1 MPNEMSTTTAT
12 TKDLG
17 MKIVHWASL
26 NNEQQDATL
35 ARPAMADSSRL
46 SKTVSDIIY
55 AVRSEGD
62 DALIKL
68 TKQFDQLEGDSFTL
82 NNEDIQQASARLN
95 SEIKTAITVAY
106 QQIVKFHKAQTQDVI
121 RVETMPGVLCEMH
134 TQAIESVGLY
144 IPGGSAP
151 LPSTVLMT
159 GAPAQIAGCSR
170 LVLCSPPPLAD
181 EILFAASLC
190 GVDEIYS
197 IGGAQAIA
205 ALAYGT
211 ETIRCVDKIF
221 GPGNSFVTEA
231 KRQVSNDFAGAAIDM
246 PAGPSEVLVIA
257 DKNADPAFIAADLLS
272 QAEHGHDSQS
282 ILVTPSAEVA
292 KQTAIELD
300 KQLAL
305 LSRKEIAAKAI
316 SHSVSIVCE
325 DINQCI
331 EISNRYAPEHLI
343 VQVENPRAL
352 QPQLK
357 NAGSI
362 FLGAWTP
369 ESVGDYASGTNHVL
383 PTYGY
388 TKTYS
393 SLGLADFVKRYTVQ
407 ELTTEGLKN
416 LAPTVTCLAD
426 AEGLTAHKRAVT
438 IRMDALQKD
447 DL

>member
-1 MPNEMSTTTAT
+1 MSTGMQTVYWSQQTT
-12 TKDLG
+12 
-17 MKIVHWASL
+17 
-26 NNEQQDATL
+26 EQQTNIL
-35 ARPAMADSSRL
+35 ARPAMSDSKSLAD
-46 SKTVSDIIY
+46 TVSEIIS
-55 AVRSEGD
+55 AIRFDGD
-62 DALIKL
+62 SALL
-68 TKQFDQLEGDSFTL
+68 NYTKRFDKLEGDNFTL
-82 NNEDIQQASARLN
+82 TESHIKQAEKRLGK
-95 SEIKTAITVAY
+95 EIKTAITTAY
-106 QQIVKFHKAQTQDVI
+106 QQVVKFHQAQVQDI
-121 RVETMPGVLCEMH
+121 IKVETMPGVTCEMH

-151 LPSTVLMT
+151 LPSTVIMT
-159 GAPAQIAGCSR
+159 AAPAQIAGCSR
-170 LVLCSPPPLAD
+170 LVLCSPPPVAD

-190 GVDEIYS
+190 GVNEIYS
-197 IGGAQAIA
+197 VGGAQAIA

-211 ETIRCVDKIF
+211 ETITSVDKIF

-257 DKNADPAFIAADLLS
+257 DKDADPAFIAADLLS
-272 QAEHGHDSQS
+272 QAEHGADSQS
-282 ILVTPSAEVA
+282 ILVTPCSDIAA
-292 KQTAIELD
+292 QTAIELD
-300 KQLAL
+300 KQLAVL
-305 LSRKEIAAKAI
+305 ERRAIAEKAI
-316 SHSVSIVCE
+316 AHSVSIICE
-325 DINQCI
+325 NIEQAI

-343 VQVENPRAL
+343 VQTEDPRAL
-352 QPQLK
+352 QPKLK

-388 TKTYS
+388 TRTYS

-407 ELTTEGLKN
+407 ELSKEGLLN

-438 IRMDALQKD
+438 IRLEK
-447 DL
+447 LEK

>member
-1 MPNEMSTTTAT
+1 MST
-12 TKDLG
+12 G
-17 MKIVHWASL
+17 MQTINWSQL
-26 NNEQQDATL
+26 STEQQAANL
-35 ARPAMADSSRL
+35 ARPAMADSKSL
-46 SKTVSDIIY
+46 ADTVSQIIN
-55 AVRSEGD
+55 AIRTKGNS
-62 DALIKL
+62 ALL
-68 TKQFDQLEGDSFTL
+68 DYTKRFDKLEGDNFTL
-82 NNEDIQQASARLN
+82 TQADIDQAEERLGD
-95 SEIKTAITVAY
+95 EIKTAITTAY
-106 QQIVKFHKAQTQDVI
+106 EQVVKFHQAQVQDVI
-121 RVETMPGVLCEMH
+121 RVETMPGVICEMH

-151 LPSTVLMT
+151 LPSTVIMT
-159 GAPAQIAGCSR
+159 AAPAQIAGCSR
-170 LVLCSPPPLAD
+170 VVLCSPPPLAD

-190 GVDEIYS
+190 GVTEIYTV
-197 IGGAQAIA
+197 GGAQAIA

-211 ETIRCVDKIF
+211 ETIASVDKIF

-257 DKNADPAFIAADLLS
+257 DKDADAGFIAADLLS

-282 ILVTPSAEVA
+282 ILVTPCA
-292 KQTAIELD
+292 KIAAQTAVELE

-305 LSRKEIAAKAI
+305 LSRREIAEKAI
-316 SHSVSIVCE
+316 AHSVSIVCE
-325 DINQCI
+325 DIEQAV

-343 VQVENPRAL
+343 VQTEDPRAL
-352 QPQLK
+352 QPKLK

-388 TKTYS
+388 TRTYS

-407 ELTTEGLKN
+407 ELSQQGLLN
-416 LAPTVTCLAD
+416 LAPTVTTLAD

-438 IRMDALQKD
+438 IRLEQLQK
-447 DL
+447 

>member
-1 MPNEMSTTTAT
+1 MFAGDKVMST
-12 TKDLG
+12 G
-17 MKIVHWASL
+17 MKTVNWVQLSSDQQVSL
-26 NNEQQDATL
+26 L
-35 ARPAMADSSRL
+35 ARPAMADSAQL
-46 SKTVSDIIY
+46 GNTVAEIIS
-55 AVRSEGD
+55 AIRKQGD
-62 DALIKL
+62 SALIEYTQRFDNFDGNSIIK
-68 TKQFDQLEGDSFTL
+68 TADDIKQATT
-82 NNEDIQQASARLN
+82 RLN
-95 SEIKTAITVAY
+95 SDIKTAIDTAY
-106 QQIVKFHKAQTQDVI
+106 KHIYQFHLAQQQDVI
-121 RVETMPGVLCEMH
+121 KVETMPGVICEMH

-159 GAPAQIAGCSR
+159 GTPAQIAGCSR

-181 EILFAASLC
+181 EILYAASLC
-190 GVDEIYS
+190 GVDEIYTV
-197 IGGAQAIA
+197 GGAQAIA

-211 ETIRCVDKIF
+211 ETIGKVDKIF
-221 GPGNSFVTEA
+221 GPGNAFVTEA
-231 KRQVSNDFAGAAIDM
+231 KRQVSNDFRGAAIDM

-282 ILVTPSAEVA
+282 ILVTPCADIAA
-292 KQTAIELD
+292 KTDLELT
-300 KQLAL
+300 KQLAV
-305 LSRKEIAAKAI
+305 LSRKEIAEKAI
-316 SHSVSIVCE
+316 AHSVSIICK
-325 DINQCI
+325 DIDQAI
-331 EISNRYAPEHLI
+331 EISNHYAPEHLI
-343 VQVENPRAL
+343 VQTESPRDL
-352 QPQLK
+352 QPNLK

-407 ELTTEGLKN
+407 ELTKEGLKN

-438 IRMDALQKD
+438 IRMEKLDQ
-447 DL
+447 

>member
-1 MPNEMSTTTAT
+1 MQTVNWEQLTP
-12 TKDLG
+12 
-17 MKIVHWASL
+17 
-26 NNEQQDATL
+26 EQQTALL
-35 ARPAMADSSRL
+35 ARPAMADSSGL
-46 SKTVSDIIY
+46 TAIVSDIITNIRKNGDQALLEY
-55 AVRSEGD
+55 TKRFDKLSGD
-62 DALIKL
+62 D
-68 TKQFDQLEGDSFTL
+68 FTL
-82 NNEDIQQASARLN
+82 TATDIAAATERLDQD
-95 SEIKTAITVAY
+95 IKDAITVAY
-106 QQIVKFHKAQTQDVI
+106 QHVVKFHQAQQQDVI
-121 RVETMPGVLCEMH
+121 RVETMPGVVCEMH

-151 LPSTVLMT
+151 LPSTVIMT

-181 EILFAASLC
+181 EILYAASLC
-190 GVDEIYS
+190 GVHEIYS
-197 IGGAQAIA
+197 VGGAQAIA

-211 ETIRCVDKIF
+211 DTIKPVDKIF

-231 KRQVSNDFAGAAIDM
+231 KRQVSNDFSGAAIDM

-257 DKNADPAFIAADLLS
+257 DKDADPAFIASDLLS
-272 QAEHGHDSQS
+272 QAEHGHDSQT
-282 ILVTPSAEVA
+282 ILVTPCAKIAE
-292 KQTAIELD
+292 QTAVEIA
-300 KQLAL
+300 KQLAVL
-305 LSRKEIAAKAI
+305 ERREIAEKAI
-316 SHSVSIVCE
+316 ANSVSIVCK
-325 DINQCI
+325 DIQQAV

-343 VQVENPRAL
+343 VQTEDPRAL
-352 QPQLK
+352 QPSLR

-407 ELTTEGLKN
+407 ELTQQGLRN
-416 LAPTVTCLAD
+416 IAPTVTRLAA

-438 IRMDALQKD
+438 IRMEKLQQQ
-447 DL
+447 

>member
-1 MPNEMSTTTAT
+1 MGMQTVNWEQLSPEEQTA
-12 TKDLG
+12 L
-17 MKIVHWASL
+17 
-26 NNEQQDATL
+26 L
-35 ARPAMADSSRL
+35 ARPAMADSSGL
-46 SKTVSDIIY
+46 TTIVSDIITNI
-55 AVRSEGD
+55 RENGD
-62 DALIKL
+62 QALLEYTKRFDKL
-68 TKQFDQLEGDSFTL
+68 SGDNFTL
-82 NNEDIQQASARLN
+82 TATDIAAATERLDQD
-95 SEIKTAITVAY
+95 IKDAITIAY
-106 QQIVKFHKAQTQDVI
+106 QQVVKFHQAQQQDVI
-121 RVETMPGVLCEMH
+121 RVETMPGVVCEMH

-151 LPSTVLMT
+151 LPSTVIMT

-181 EILFAASLC
+181 EILYAASLC
-190 GVDEIYS
+190 GVHEIYS
-197 IGGAQAIA
+197 VGGAQAIA

-211 ETIRCVDKIF
+211 ATIKPVDKIF

-231 KRQVSNDFAGAAIDM
+231 KRQVSNDFSGAAIDM

-257 DKNADPAFIAADLLS
+257 DKDADPAFIASDLLS
-272 QAEHGHDSQS
+272 QAEHGHDSQT
-282 ILVTPSAEVA
+282 ILVTPCAKIAE
-292 KQTAIELD
+292 QTAIEIA
-300 KQLAL
+300 KQLAVL
-305 LSRKEIAAKAI
+305 ERREIAEQAI
-316 SHSVSIVCE
+316 ANSVSIVCK
-325 DINQCI
+325 DIQQAV

-343 VQVENPRAL
+343 VQTEDPRAL
-352 QPQLK
+352 QPSLR

-407 ELTTEGLKN
+407 ELTQQGLRN
-416 LAPTVTCLAD
+416 IAPTVTRLAA

-438 IRMDALQKD
+438 IRMEKLQQQ
-447 DL
+447 

>member
-1 MPNEMSTTTAT
+1 MQTVNWS
-12 TKDLG
+12 
-17 MKIVHWASL
+17 SL
-26 NNEQQDATL
+26 SGEAQQQL
-35 ARPAMADSSRL
+35 LSRPAMADSAAL
-46 SKTVSDIIY
+46 SATVSEIIA
-55 AVRSEGD
+55 AVRTTGD
-62 DALIKL
+62 RALL
-68 TKQFDQLEGDSFTL
+68 DYTKRFDKLEGDNFTKTGA
-82 NNEDIQQASARLN
+82 DIEQATARLGDDIKAA
-95 SEIKTAITVAY
+95 IKTAY
-106 QQIVKFHKAQTQDVI
+106 QQVVKFHQAQVQPVI
-121 RVETMPGVLCEMH
+121 RVETMPGVVCEMH

-151 LPSTVLMT
+151 LPSTVIMT

-170 LVLCSPPPLAD
+170 LVLCSPPPIAD
-181 EILFAASLC
+181 EILYAASLC
-190 GVDEIYS
+190 GVDEIYTV
-197 IGGAQAIA
+197 GGAQAIA

-211 ETIRCVDKIF
+211 QTIAAVDKIF
-221 GPGNSFVTEA
+221 GPGNAFVTEA

-257 DKNADPAFIAADLLS
+257 DKDADPAFIAADLLS

-282 ILVTPSAEVA
+282 ILVTPCAKIAE
-292 KQTAIELD
+292 QTALEIS
-300 KQLAL
+300 KQVAVLA
-305 LSRKEIAAKAI
+305 RREIAEKALA
-316 SHSVSIVCE
+316 HSVSIVCK
-325 DINQCI
+325 DIEQAI

-343 VQVENPRAL
+343 VQTADPRAL
-352 QPQLK
+352 QPKLR

-388 TKTYS
+388 TRTYS

-407 ELTTEGLKN
+407 ELSAQGLRN

-438 IRMDALQKD
+438 IRIDKLNR
-447 DL
+447 

>member
-1 MPNEMSTTTAT
+1 MQTVNWS
-12 TKDLG
+12 DLSSE
-17 MKIVHWASL
+17 A
-26 NNEQQDATL
+26 QQQL
-35 ARPAMADSSRL
+35 LSRPAMADSAAL
-46 SKTVSDIIY
+46 SNTVAEIIT
-55 AVRSEGD
+55 AIRNTGD
-62 DALIKL
+62 SALL
-68 TKQFDQLEGDSFTL
+68 EYTKRFDKLEGDNFSKTS
-82 NNEDIQQASARLN
+82 EDIAQATARLGDD
-95 SEIKTAITVAY
+95 IKNAITTAY
-106 QQIVKFHKAQTQDVI
+106 QQVVKFHQAQVQDVI
-121 RVETMPGVLCEMH
+121 RVETMPGVVCEMH

-151 LPSTVLMT
+151 LPSTVIMT

-181 EILFAASLC
+181 EILYAASLC
-190 GVDEIYS
+190 GVHEIYTV
-197 IGGAQAIA
+197 GGAQAIA

-211 ETIRCVDKIF
+211 QTIAPVDKIF
-221 GPGNSFVTEA
+221 GPGNAFVTEA

-257 DKNADPAFIAADLLS
+257 DKDADPAFIAADLLS
-272 QAEHGHDSQS
+272 QAEHGHDSQA
-282 ILVTPSAEVA
+282 ILVTPCA
-292 KQTAIELD
+292 KIAAQTVIEIN
-300 KQLAL
+300 KQVAL
-305 LSRKEIAAKAI
+305 LTRREIAEKALA
-316 SHSVSIVCE
+316 HSVCIVC
-325 DINQCI
+325 DDLQQAV

-343 VQVENPRAL
+343 VQTNEPRAL
-352 QPQLK
+352 QTKLR

-388 TKTYS
+388 TRTYS

-407 ELTTEGLKN
+407 ELSADGLRN

-438 IRMDALQKD
+438 IRIDKLNK
-447 DL
+447 